1 MATTKTTGRGD
12 LFLVIAAIE
21 IVWERSNLSGVRHRE
36 GKGRGG
42 IWGARPSSLGC
53 GM

>member
-1 MATTKTTGRGD
+1 MAITRTTGRGD

-21 IVWERSNLSGVRHRE
+21 IVSNLSGVRHRE
-36 GKGRGG
+36 RKGRGG